1 MQPDEP
7 HNEQQGFFDRFFSG
21 DRVLW
26 VIIAILSIASL
37 LVIYSS
43 TASMAYRKAGGDTA
57 HYFLQQLKFIVLG
70 FAAMIAVHR
79 IDYQRYARP
88 RFLSFVFVTALL
100 FMLLTFFVGVNLNSA
115 SRWIR
120 IPLIGVTFQ
129 PSDFL
134 RIALIAILARQ
145 LAKRQTNIHRMPLLP
160 ALTLR
165 GWRKNPD
172 KNFNILTN
180 ITIPVLGPIVIAC
193 AAIFISNFSTA
204 AITFCTCLIM
214 LYVGRVRVRE
224 LWRLVA
230 LVFVTMVCA
239 VSVMYAFNIGRSHT
253 WVNRL
258 GIGDMM
264 SKTEQVKAQ
273 GEDDDLQQEQARIAI
288 ASGGLMGKGPGNS
301 TQRSNLPHSYSDFAY
316 AFIVEEYGLIGASLM
331 LFLYLCIFFRG
342 IVTFRRCGT
351 ALRDGVSG
359 IAGAG
364 ALPDDYVPGNL

>member
-1 MQPDEP
+1 M
-7 HNEQQGFFDRFFSG
+7 
-21 DRVLW
+21 
-26 VIIAILSIASL
+26 
-37 LVIYSS
+37 
-43 TASMAYRKAGGDTA
+43 
-57 HYFLQQLKFIVLG
+57 
-70 FAAMIAVHR
+70 
-79 IDYQRYARP
+79 
-88 RFLSFVFVTALL
+88 
-100 FMLLTFFVGVNLNSA
+100 
-115 SRWIR
+115 
-120 IPLIGVTFQ
+120 
-129 PSDFL
+129 
-134 RIALIAILARQ
+134 
-145 LAKRQTNIHRMPLLP
+145 
-160 ALTLR
+160 
-165 GWRKNPD
+165 
-172 KNFNILTN
+172 
-180 ITIPVLGPIVIAC
+180 IAC

-351 ALRDGVSG
+351 AAR
-359 IAGAG
+359 
-364 ALPDDYVPGNL
+364 